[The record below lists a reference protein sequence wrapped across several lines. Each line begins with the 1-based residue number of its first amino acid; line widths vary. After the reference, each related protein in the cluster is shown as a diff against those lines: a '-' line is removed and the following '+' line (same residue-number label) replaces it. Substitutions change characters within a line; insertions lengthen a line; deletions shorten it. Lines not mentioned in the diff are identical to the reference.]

1 MPKKTSYSNSFLKNE
16 NKKLR
21 NILSIVRSENDLK
34 LKKKDETIKHLRREV
49 KRLNK
54 KFLLYFQ
61 SVDLDSDSDTDYETP
76 SIHTEI
82 DIHCSDTDSDDN
94 THKRKNIF
102 N

>member
-1 MPKKTSYSNSFLKNE
+1 MPLKSSYSNTFLKNE

-21 NILSIVRSENDLK
+21 NILSIVRSENNLK

-49 KRLNK
+49 RRLNK

-61 SVDLDSDSDTDYETP
+61 SVDLDTDSDSDMDYNT
-76 SIHTEI
+76 STIY
-82 DIHCSDTDSDDN
+82 DIHCSDTDSDEH

>member
-1 MPKKTSYSNSFLKNE
+1 MPLKSSYSNTFLKNE

-21 NILSIVRSENDLK
+21 NILSIVRSENNLK

-49 KRLNK
+49 RRLNK

-61 SVDLDSDSDTDYETP
+61 SVDLDTDSDSDMDYNT
-76 SIHTEI
+76 STIY
-82 DIHCSDTDSDDN
+82 DIHCSDTDSDEH
-94 THKRKNIF
+94 THRRKNIF